1 MDEAKKE
8 LPRAPTFWWEK
19 TLFALVLLLPST
31 VYPFATAFDSTITP
45 FGTSLVVAGTGIV
58 LILLSIFRDIGP
70 IFVEKAEA
78 RFQNRYAA
86 DIYSIPVTFDA
97 KPTLVPGFS
106 RLRATRADNSQT
118 IGAWALRF
126 NHGRQVA

>member
-1 MDEAKKE
+1 MTEANKD
-8 LPRAPTFWWEK
+8 LPRAPRFWWEK
-19 TLFALVLLLPST
+19 TLFALTLVLPST
-31 VYPFATAFDSTITP
+31 IYPFAHAFNSSVSP
-45 FGTSLVVAGTGIV
+45 FGTSLVVAGTLIV

-70 IFVEKAEA
+70 TFVEKAEA

-106 RLRATRADNSQT
+106 RLRATRADNSQA

-126 NHGRQVA
+126 NHGCQVA

>member
-1 MDEAKKE
+1 VGKDP
-8 LPRAPTFWWEK
+8 LR
-19 TLFALVLLLPST
+19 VGHPS
-31 VYPFATAFDSTITP
+31 AFDDLSFRDRVQFLDNP
-45 FGTSLVVAGTGIV
+45 HRHVAGCRGHPDRPPPA
-58 LILLSIFRDIGP
+58 FDFWDIGP
-70 IFVEKAEA
+70 TFVEKAEA

-106 RLRATRADNSQT
+106 RLTAIRADNSQA

>member
-1 MDEAKKE
+1 MTEATKD
-8 LPRAPTFWWEK
+8 LPRAPRFWWEK
-19 TLFALVLLLPST
+19 TLFALVILLPST
-31 VYPFATAFDSTITP
+31 IYPFATAFNSSITP
-45 FGTSLVVAGTGIV
+45 FGTSLVVAGTLIV
-58 LILLSIFRDIGP
+58 LLLLSIFRDIGP
-70 IFVEKAEA
+70 TFVEKAEA

-106 RLRATRADNSQT
+106 RLTAIRADNSEA
-118 IGAWALRF
+118 IGAWALRL